1 MKSDYTPALTE
12 TFLTKL
18 REEVF
23 GDCTVVGEATP
34 NPGKE
39 SCLFVRQPDSNS
51 SSDFGDYFRVRLV
64 GRPSPSLPRL
74 LMLSAGSLFIPS

>member
-23 GDCTVVGEATP
+23 GDCTVVGEATA
-34 NPGKE
+34 NPCKKARF
-39 SCLFVRQPDSNS
+39 LVRQPD
-51 SSDFGDYFRVRLV
+51 GDSFRDLGDHFRC
-64 GRPSPSLPRL
+64 
-74 LMLSAGSLFIPS
+74 A